1 MGSVK
6 NNVVLIRATDEAER
20 LIASAGKLCYAN
32 DSRQVFQTGV
42 KESGKFVQKLLQM
55 GHESPVEHIVF
66 TFYIE
71 GVSRA
76 MTHQLVR
83 HRLASYSQ
91 RSQRYVNHNDFHY
104 VVPPRLRGKTVEIDG
119 ESVNAVAY
127 FEQTMDLIA
136 ERYARLQEALG
147 QKGEQ
152 SNEDARYVLPNACET
167 KILMTMNAR
176 ELLHFFEE
184 RLCVRAQWEIRSV
197 AEKMLG
203 FARDICPSLF
213 TKAGPKCIRLGG
225 CPEGT
230 GSCGNYKGIRRKYD
244 AESRKKT
251 KQSIVDLPC
260 RASCGN
266 SHVRD

>member
-1 MGSVK
+1 MGTVQAK
-6 NNVVLIRATDEAER
+6 VVLVKATDQAEE
-20 LIASAGKLCYAN
+20 LISSAGKLCYAR
-32 DSRQVFQTGV
+32 DSRRIFRADSKDPG
-42 KESGKFVQKLLQM
+42 EFVQKLMQM
-55 GHESPVEHIVF
+55 GHESPIEHVVF

-91 RSQRYVNHNDFHY
+91 RSQRYVDHDCFDY
-104 VVPPRLRGKTVEIDG
+104 VVPPRLKGKTVEIEG
-119 ESVNAVAY
+119 EQIDAVAY

-136 ERYARLQEALG
+136 ERYARLKDALG
-147 QKGEQ
+147 LKGEK

-184 RLCVRAQWEIRSV
+184 RLCVRAQWEIRGV
-197 AEKMLG
+197 AEEML
-203 FARDICPSLF
+203 RLVKEVCPSVF
-213 TKAGPKCIRLGG
+213 AKSGPKCVRLGG

-230 GSCGNYKGIRRKYD
+230 GSCGNYDGVRRKYD
-244 AESRKKT
+244 PEYERENKRGSVELTAK
-251 KQSIVDLPC
+251 
-260 RASCGN
+260 
-266 SHVRD
+266 